1 MNKII
6 LTRGIQGSGK
16 STWAKAWVAE
26 DPEHRIRINNDDIT
40 AMLGQPFGTY
50 GLYERLKYIRRK
62 SIEYAMNEGLDIV
75 VDNMNLSKSSNSE
88 IQEIINNN
96 NKGYKLCSPSNPF
109 EYTMEYKDFFDVP
122 LEVCIE
128 RDSKRPNPIGE
139 SIIRKTYKQYRQF
152 IAQELNKA
160 EVAKHIPLDKNLK
173 DCVIVDMDA
182 TICLNTSGRPFYGP
196 GCAEGIKD
204 DIPVENLIHIL
215 DLLSSVEEGAPEI
228 FIVTGRDE
236 STRTAT
242 TDWLSKHTYFPFT
255 LYMRKEG
262 DYRKGDIV
270 KKEIYENHIK
280 GKYNVLCVLEDSQ
293 KCVDMWRNEGLIC
306 LQPNKGVL

>member
-40 AMLGQPFGTY
+40 AMLGQPFGTK
-50 GLYERLKYIRRK
+50 GLYERLKYIRK
-62 SIEYAMNEGLDIV
+62 NLIVQAMLEGLDIV
-75 VDNMNLSKSSNSE
+75 IDNMNLSKASNNE

-96 NKGYKLCSPSNPF
+96 NKDCEF

-139 SIIRKTYKQYRQF
+139 SIIRKTHKQYRQF
-152 IAQELNKA
+152 ITQELNKA

-182 TICLNTSGRPFYGP
+182 TLCFNTSGRPFYGP

-204 DIPVENLIHIL
+204 DIPVENLIYIL
-215 DLLSSVEEGAPEI
+215 ELLSSVEVGAPKI

-236 STRTAT
+236 SVRTKTAN
-242 TDWLSKHTYFPFT
+242 WLNENTYFPFT

-262 DYRKGDIV
+262 DYRKGDVV